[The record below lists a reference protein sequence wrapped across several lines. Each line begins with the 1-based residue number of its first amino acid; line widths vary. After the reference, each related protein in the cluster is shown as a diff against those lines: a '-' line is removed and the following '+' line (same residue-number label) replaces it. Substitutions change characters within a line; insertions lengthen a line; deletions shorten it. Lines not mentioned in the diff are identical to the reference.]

1 MSSVYLG
8 WGKSVFCE
16 ITRVDDGQLLLI
28 IVVVK
33 SVSSLS
39 LNSFPVFFLLAFVV
53 SLIGVDDAC
62 DELVTDN
69 IFLGKF
75 YDGNTFYSF
84 QYLQGF
90 LQSTFALFWQ
100 VDLCHH
106 PMRVRNILICA
117 VVVFCASSRMTTA
130 SLSVRPRMKARGAI
144 CMMCFSIRSL
154 SLVAGSISCKA
165 S

>member
-90 LQSTFALFWQ
+90 F
-100 VDLCHH
+100 H

>member
-100 VDLCHH
+100 VDLCHITCDDH
-106 PMRVRNILICA
+106 LRVPSHAGEKHSDLCRRGVLCLVEDDNGIAQC
-117 VVVFCASSRMTTA
+117 TA
-130 SLSVRPRMKARGAI
+130 ARRREAR
-144 CMMCFSIRSL
+144 F
-154 SLVAGSISCKA
+154 V
-165 S
+165 